1 MSWFKRSGMPSWR
14 NWVPGVSGTN
24 ELEQMDV
31 DELDLEARKFETNL
45 NLEEEKLHKLDSKF
59 QKLVEKGRKATGPKK
74 ERLKRKAKQLK
85 REYEAK
91 EGKWQE
97 MLEEYTTLM
106 AIKTAKERTDNQV
119 ESVLRDLDKG
129 EIQAV
134 MDDTMDT
141 MHKRNQKTEW
151 LKRKGTE
158 LNNVM
163 TEVQKDFGLTEE
175 EDQIDDL
182 FNAGKE
188 TSQEDISLS
197 DLTGE
202 DETEEEDE
210 LKF

>member
-1 MSWFKRSGMPSWR
+1 MPSWR

>member
-1 MSWFKRSGMPSWR
+1 MPSWR
-14 NWVPGVSGTN
+14 NWVPGLGGTN

-31 DELDLEARKFETNL
+31 EELDLEARKFETNL
-45 NLEEEKLHKLDSKF
+45 NLEEQKLHKLDSQF
-59 QKLVEKGRKATGPKK
+59 QNLVEKGRKATGPKK
-74 ERLKRKAKQLK
+74 QRLKRKAKQLK
-85 REYEAK
+85 REYESK

-119 ESVLRDLDKG
+119 GSILRELDKG

-134 MDDTMDT
+134 MDDTKNT
-141 MHKRNQKTEW
+141 MHRRNQKTEW

-182 FNAGKE
+182 FEAGKE
-188 TSQEDISLS
+188 SSQEDISLS
-197 DLTGE
+197 SLT
-202 DETEEEDE
+202 DENEEEDE